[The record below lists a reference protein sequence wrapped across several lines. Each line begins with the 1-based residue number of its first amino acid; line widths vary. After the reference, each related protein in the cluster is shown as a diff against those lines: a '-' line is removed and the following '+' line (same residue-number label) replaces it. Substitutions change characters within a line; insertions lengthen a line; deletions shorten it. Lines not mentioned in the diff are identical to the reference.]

1 MKRTIIV
8 ICALLLSAA
17 SFAQTYDLDFTQT
30 KRLKASGKTTV
41 MKGHMTFDGKD
52 QLKMDYSDP
61 AGDFFIVDGNKVNM
75 NLMGVKTEL
84 DAEKVPMVALQ
95 RSTLLNCLSGN
106 WEQAAKDNNATSEVT
121 EKTGFR
127 TVRIAAKGVIPRGGY
142 KSVTLTY
149 RIKDGR
155 VSRLILEEPGGIEN
169 TYEMR

>member
-1 MKRTIIV
+1 MKRIMLLA
-8 ICALLLSAA
+8 CALMVSLA
-17 SFAQTYDLDFTQT
+17 SFAQKYDTDFAQT
-30 KRLKASGKTTV
+30 RRLKASGKTTE
-41 MKGHMTFDGKD
+41 MKGHLTFDGKD

-61 AGDFFIVDGNKVNM
+61 AGDYFIVDGNMVKM
-75 NLMGVKTEL
+75 NLMGKSAEV
-84 DAEKVPMVALQ
+84 DATKVPMVSLQ
-95 RSTLLNCLSGN
+95 RATLLNCLSGN
-106 WEQAAKDNNATSEVT
+106 WEQAAKDNNATSSVT

-127 TVRIAAKGVIPRGGY
+127 TVKIAAQGAVPRGGY